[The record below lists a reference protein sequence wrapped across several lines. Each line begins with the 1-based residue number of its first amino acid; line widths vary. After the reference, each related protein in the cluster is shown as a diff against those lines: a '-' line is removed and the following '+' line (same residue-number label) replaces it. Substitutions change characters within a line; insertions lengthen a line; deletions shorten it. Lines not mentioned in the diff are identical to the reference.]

1 MYNLLGFLQNAKLQ
15 ESLTK
20 GKRNMIEQ
28 LILPKFNLNNLILK
42 RQKTYKILTCG
53 QMIKACACMN
63 ILFGP

>member
-1 MYNLLGFLQNAKLQ
+1 MYNLVGFLQNAKLQ

-20 GKRNMIEQ
+20 EKRDMIKQ
-28 LILPKFNLNNLILK
+28 LILPKFSLNNLILK

-53 QMIKACACMN
+53 QMIKACACTH